1 MRFLCDEMLAGLG
14 RWLRAAGYDTALAD
28 PGMKDRQLL
37 ARAWAENRVLLT
49 RDRRLIEMR
58 GATDKA
64 VMLMGNSID
73 ECARELSDRMGID
86 WRYRPFSRCL
96 VCNTPLENA
105 GEHLRSKLPERVR
118 SLPGPLTVCPA
129 CGRLYWPGS
138 HVRRMQRRLASFAD
152 S

>member
-28 PGMKDRQLL
+28 PGTGDRRLL
-37 ARAWAENRVLLT
+37 ERARAEGRLLLT

-58 GATDKA
+58 DASGRA
-64 VMLMGNSID
+64 VVLLGNNVD
-73 ECARELSDRMGID
+73 ECARELTGRLGLD
-86 WRYRPFSRCL
+86 WHHRPFSRCL
-96 VCNTPLENA
+96 VCNALLETA
-105 GEHLRSKLPERVR
+105 GEHLRSRLPERAR
-118 SLPGPLTVCPA
+118 APPGPLTVCPA

-152 S
+152 G